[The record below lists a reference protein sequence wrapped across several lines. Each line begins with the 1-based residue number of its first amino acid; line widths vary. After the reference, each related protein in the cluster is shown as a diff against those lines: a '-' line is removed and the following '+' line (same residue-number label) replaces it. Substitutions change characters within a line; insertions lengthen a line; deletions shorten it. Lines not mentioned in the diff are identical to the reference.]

1 MLRVPRLVT
10 LASCLVIVAACS
22 SSAGGSASTAPSSAP
37 AASPTAAA
45 ATGTPAVS
53 GSGAPPS
60 ASPAGGGGGNATGTP
75 VSSAT
80 SSDQAGSSTG
90 PTLLANVCDML
101 DVPTIASVTSLSV
114 KAGKS
119 IAADPSK
126 GDLGSCLWAAGTTTG
141 VQMTAHS
148 EERIKA
154 LLLAPGTD
162 EPGVGLAA
170 KGRTATISGIIHAS
184 VAVDFGTFGVQI
196 VTDLPAATL
205 AMSVALAKAI
215 P

>member
-22 SSAGGSASTAPSSAP
+22 SSTGSSASTAQSSAP
-37 AASPTAAA
+37 AASTPAAA

-53 GSGAPPS
+53 GGTPPS

-80 SSDQAGSSTG
+80 SSDEAGSSTG

-101 DVPTIASVTSLSV
+101 DVPTIDSVTSLSV

-162 EPGVGLAA
+162 EPGVGVAA

-196 VTDLPAATL
+196 VTDSPAATL

-215 P
+215 T